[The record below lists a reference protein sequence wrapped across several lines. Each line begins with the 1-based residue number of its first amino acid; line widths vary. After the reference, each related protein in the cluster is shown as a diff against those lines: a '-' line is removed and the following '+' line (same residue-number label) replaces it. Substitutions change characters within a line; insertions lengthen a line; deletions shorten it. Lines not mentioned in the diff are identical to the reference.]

1 MIKALIFDFDG
12 TILDT
17 ETPEFY
23 AWQHVYRE
31 HGAEL
36 GLNEWVRGVGAIG
49 AFDPYDHLQAFIDG
63 PIDRDDIA
71 ARVRAH
77 HQPVIQAQQPRDGI
91 LALFEQAHAHGL
103 RMAVASS
110 ATHDWVDTHLQ
121 RLGLYH
127 HFQVVK
133 CRDDVAPGRAKP
145 HPDIYLATLQAL
157 AVDAAEA
164 VAIEDSLNGMRAAKA
179 AGIFTIVT
187 PNPVTA
193 QIDFAQADLVLASA
207 ALIDL
212 SRFQLH

>member
-17 ETPEFY
+17 ETPDFY

-36 GLNEWVRGVGAIG
+36 ALNEWVRGVGAID
-49 AFDPYDHLQAFIDG
+49 AFDPFDHLQRYIDG
-63 PIDRDDIA
+63 TIDRDDIA

-77 HQPVIQAQQPRDGI
+77 HQPIIQAQTPREGV
-91 LALFEQAHAHGL
+91 LELFAAAHARGL
-103 RMAVASS
+103 RLAVASS
-110 ATHDWVDTHLQ
+110 ATHVWVDMHLQ

-127 HFQVVK
+127 HFEVVR
-133 CRDDVAPGRAKP
+133 CRDDVAAGRAKP
-145 HPDIYLATLQAL
+145 HPDIYLAAL
-157 AVDAAEA
+157 HALGLGAPEV
-164 VAIEDSLNGMRAAKA
+164 VAIEDSLNGLLAAKA

-193 QIDFAQADLVLASA
+193 NVDFGQADLVLDSA

-212 SRFQLH
+212 SQFH